1 MDMLLKQAKEFE
13 TGMMEAE
20 IIDKHEVITVMM
32 DKWEA
37 GGHQH
42 RR

>member
-13 TGMMEAE
+13 REAE
-20 IIDKHEVITVMM
+20 IVDKHEVITVMM